1 MAETNL
7 NITKMLQKYYS
18 YITFCQKCWKRNT
31 NSVKLNYAI
40 SVFWWVWKII
50 LNKREDEIKWKRL
63 KALAEYIYI
72 YIYQTFIQKEKI
84 DRLYN
89 SKETNLEKLASICAT
104 KNKLNRLK
112 LKRIGFLEEIL
123 KNKIRLFRESLSFL
137 HACEVIGAKDKYA

>member
-7 NITKMLQKYYS
+7 NITKMLRKYYS

-72 YIYQTFIQKEKI
+72 YIYISNIYSKREN
-84 DRLYN
+84 RLYN

-112 LKRIGFLEEIL
+112 LKRIGFIEEVL
-123 KNKIRLFRESLSFL
+123 KTKVRLFRESLSFL
-137 HACEVIGAKDKYA
+137 SACEVIGAKDKYA

>member
-1 MAETNL
+1 MAE
-7 NITKMLQKYYS
+7 
-18 YITFCQKCWKRNT
+18 YI
-31 NSVKLNYAI
+31 
-40 SVFWWVWKII
+40 
-50 LNKREDEIKWKRL
+50 
-63 KALAEYIYI
+63 YIYI

-137 HACEVIGAKDKYA
+137 RACEVIGAKDKYA

>member
-1 MAETNL
+1 METAESL
-7 NITKMLQKYYS
+7 G
-18 YITFCQKCWKRNT
+18 R
-31 NSVKLNYAI
+31 V
-40 SVFWWVWKII
+40 
-50 LNKREDEIKWKRL
+50 
-63 KALAEYIYI
+63 YIYI

-89 SKETNLEKLASICAT
+89 GKETNLEKLASICAT

-137 HACEVIGAKDKYA
+137 HACEVIGTKDKYA